1 VTNKPDI
8 QHVLD
13 RWFEEGP
20 LVVPEHVIDGAL
32 EIIDETKQRRVWGAS
47 RRYRTMSNFAKVAAA
62 GVLILVV
69 AVVALG
75 VANLIAVPP
84 VGTASQS
91 PAPSEAGRASPTS
104 EPTVPLPRSA
114 SWSATGS
121 LATKRESHTATL
133 LDDGKVLV
141 VGGNVHLGLLDS
153 AELYDPMTGVWRPTG
168 SLNVAREFHAATRL
182 ADGRVLVV
190 GGYSQPNTLA
200 SAELYDP
207 RTETWSVTGSMAT
220 PRAMSTATLL
230 SNGRVLVVGG
240 VILGGQVIESLA
252 SAELYDPVTGE
263 WTATGNLATG
273 REDHTATRLAD
284 GSVIVVGGSH
294 ERDGEPI
301 EVLNSAELYDPRSGA
316 WTSAGTMSAAR
327 TSHTATLLASGEVLV
342 AGGYSTAAGDAFPA
356 AAELYDPSTGSW
368 KVTGSMTAV
377 RVNATATLLPD
388 GRVLLAGGADTGD
401 VVASAEIYDPGTG
414 SWVATA
420 KMVTGR
426 DGHEAVLLDDGRVLV
441 VGGHRTNPTDALAS
455 AELYDPGSGS

>member
-1 VTNKPDI
+1 V
-8 QHVLD
+8 
-13 RWFEEGP
+13 
-20 LVVPEHVIDGAL
+20 
-32 EIIDETKQRRVWGAS
+32 
-47 RRYRTMSNFAKVAAA
+47 SNFAKVAAA

-69 AVVALG
+69 AVVALS
-75 VANLIAVPP
+75 VVNLIAVPP

-91 PAPSEAGRASPTS
+91 PAPSEAGRASPSS
-104 EPTVPLPRSA
+104 EPTVALPRSA

-121 LATKRESHTATL
+121 LSTKRDSHTATL
-133 LDDGKVLV
+133 LDDGEVLV

-153 AELYDPMTGVWRPTG
+153 AELYDPLTGVWRPTG
-168 SLNVAREFHAATRL
+168 SLNVAREFHTATRL

-220 PRAMSTATLL
+220 PRALSTATLL
-230 SNGRVLVVGG
+230 SDGRVLVVGG
-240 VILGGQVIESLA
+240 GILGGQVIESLA
-252 SAELYDPVTGE
+252 SAELYDPITGK

-284 GSVIVVGGSH
+284 GSVLVAGGIH
-294 ERDGEPI
+294 ERDAEPFD
-301 EVLNSAELYDPRSGA
+301 VLNSAELYDPRSGA
-316 WTSAGTMSAAR
+316 WISAGTMSAAR

-342 AGGYSTAAGDAFPA
+342 AGGYSTAAGDDSPA

-388 GRVLLAGGADTGD
+388 GRVLLAGGAHTGD

-420 KMVTGR
+420 NMVTGR
-426 DGHEAVLLDDGRVLV
+426 DGHEALLLDDGRVLV

-455 AELYDPGSGS
+455 AELFDPGWGS